1 MLRLMLAYLPT
12 CRIPAVRVSVEI
24 QRKRLLVTMPS
35 SDPEAKNASGLTP
48 TQTKAL
54 NERNLEEHERAIIQS
69 IKEVSSSHFGYAEM
83 I

>member
-1 MLRLMLAYLPT
+1 MLPLMLACLPT
-12 CRIPAVRVSVEI
+12 RLVPVVRVFVEI

-54 NERNLEEHERAIIQS
+54 NERDPEEHERAIIQS
-69 IKEVSSSHFGYAEM
+69 IKEVSSSHFRYAEM
-83 I
+83 D